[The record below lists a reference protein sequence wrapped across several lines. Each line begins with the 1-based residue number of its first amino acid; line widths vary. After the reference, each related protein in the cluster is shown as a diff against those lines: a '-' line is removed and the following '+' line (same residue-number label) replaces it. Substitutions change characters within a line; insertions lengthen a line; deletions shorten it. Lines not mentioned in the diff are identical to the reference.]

1 MGSYHLA
8 VWGHITLL
16 VLTILAFVPHLYF
29 LVRKQDSSP
38 ISIVYILLN
47 LVVATEQFAV
57 SYFFAIYPTNTKCL
71 ICPTYR
77 GIFSHTP
84 LDVGDWLN
92 FAQFLTVFVLL
103 LIIFTLCLRY
113 RPSQNREEVTV
124 FARRSGLIYAWFLLF
139 TIGPLL
145 VETAFGG
152 IDYRSRTSPILFV
165 YQFFHIFFLAPL
177 MPVFQAIGIVV
188 QLRRDRE
195 IHDRAPL
202 YVQGGLVA
210 QTINFCLLAVAWPY
224 RLLLDDENRSL
235 LSWYTFIGWI
245 SVSSGIYALGQGL
258 LLSCPR
264 EVGRIE
270 GDETGERRALLHDAP
285 TEHTNEANG
294 SQ

>member
-1 MGSYHLA
+1 M
-8 VWGHITLL
+8 
-16 VLTILAFVPHLYF
+16 PHLYF

-103 LIIFTLCLRY
+103 LIMYKSPSTPSEQLLTDASFTLCLRY